1 MLDIVALLPLAYL
14 AVIAIPLIIVD
25 VREHRLPNKM
35 ILPFIALSFITTI
48 VVSLVAGQ
56 WISLLIT
63 LGTAV
68 AILFLGV
75 YLNGL
80 EWLGMGDVKL
90 FVGITLAL
98 GYFSVLYSLAVIAL
112 ALVLAYGLTMA
123 TAVRR
128 VRAILSGSIPLGPY
142 TIVLTLVGGAVAVLA

>member
-35 ILPFIALSFITTI
+35 VLPFIALSFITTI
-48 VVSLVAGQ
+48 VVSLVDGQ

-128 VRAILSGSIPLGPY
+128 VRATLRGSITLGPY
-142 TIVLTLVGGAVAVLA
+142 AIVLTLVGGAVAVLA